1 MDYMKHSPET
11 CHDDYDDTMQGLW
24 PEDSRKRCHSTTTT
38 ITTTTT
44 TTTTT
49 PLIIILILNSNRLYT
64 YDGCATIRELGRV
77 ISPSLN
83 IILIK
88 LIILYI
94 NYLLSRDN
102 IPLYV
107 KPFAYQTF
115 RW

>member
-11 CHDDYDDTMQGLW
+11 CHDDYDDTMQGIW
-24 PEDSRKRCHSTTTT
+24 PEDSRKRCHL
-38 ITTTTT
+38 TTTT

-49 PLIIILILNSNRLYT
+49 PLILIILILNSDRLYT

-77 ISPSLN
+77 ISTSFN

-94 NYLLSRDN
+94 YYLLFRDN